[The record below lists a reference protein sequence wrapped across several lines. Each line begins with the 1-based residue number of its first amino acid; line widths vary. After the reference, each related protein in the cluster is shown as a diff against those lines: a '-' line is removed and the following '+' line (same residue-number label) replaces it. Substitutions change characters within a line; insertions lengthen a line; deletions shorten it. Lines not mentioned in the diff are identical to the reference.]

1 MSDERKRLTKRVVDA
16 AKPLAKAYI
25 LWDSD
30 LAGFGLRVSPSG
42 AKAYIA
48 SYRVGVGRGAKQRR
62 VSIGRSSAMTCEAA
76 RREATVYIAAART
89 GDDRREEVHFDAASA
104 AKDLTVKEAI
114 ELWRAEAAPRNRRN
128 GKKRRQK
135 NIDNDVNRL
144 NAHVVPLI
152 GKRLVS
158 SLTAQDIAKLRDDI
172 TEGKTACVVKTKK
185 HGVRR
190 VTGGAGTATRTIRT
204 FKSVLS
210 YCVDR
215 QLVPANVAIGV
226 KLAPDGQS
234 ERYLTVP
241 EAAAIGKRITIWE
254 SQDRRMKGI
263 RIIKLLALTGAR
275 TGEMEELEWTEIDFD
290 QSFLRFGDSKSGKS
304 VRPLSPEALEVLR
317 TAPRLHPKWVFPN
330 KYRTGPYCGTQG
342 VWRDLR
348 KEAGLNDVRK
358 HDLRHSFASFGLSE
372 GLSLPI
378 IGTLLGHLRP
388 ETTQRYAH
396 LADAQARQAAVSVG
410 GAVGAALRL

>member
-215 QLVPANVAIGV
+215 
-226 KLAPDGQS
+226 
-234 ERYLTVP
+234 
-241 EAAAIGKRITIWE
+241 
-254 SQDRRMKGI
+254 
-263 RIIKLLALTGAR
+263 
-275 TGEMEELEWTEIDFD
+275 
-290 QSFLRFGDSKSGKS
+290 
-304 VRPLSPEALEVLR
+304 
-317 TAPRLHPKWVFPN
+317 
-330 KYRTGPYCGTQG
+330 
-342 VWRDLR
+342 
-348 KEAGLNDVRK
+348 
-358 HDLRHSFASFGLSE
+358 
-372 GLSLPI
+372 
-378 IGTLLGHLRP
+378 
-388 ETTQRYAH
+388 
-396 LADAQARQAAVSVG
+396 
-410 GAVGAALRL
+410 